1 MFEFLQA
8 ALAELDPYLT
18 RIDAEPYFDP
28 FRCDPPYC
36 DLLGRMDPTPTV
48 GVYRVQRPMPCE
60 RTDGNRG
67 PNSFR
72 ATPCRSPRTSPRS
85 FLRVGP
91 GSTGCCHVGPSQSR
105 RWFSDPGVV
114 QRSFPY
120 RWLQK
125 LMVKS
130 SYGGTKDL
138 KGVSERRV

>member
-48 GVYRVQRPMPCE
+48 GVYRVQRRCPANEPMATEGRILFEP
-60 RTDGNRG
+60 
-67 PNSFR
+67 PR
-72 ATPCRSPRTSPRS
+72 AGAPRTSPRS